1 MAGASERSPGFLLP
15 GMCDDF
21 TPQLTTAELKKRAEQ
36 HLASL
41 LEEGVELH
49 PVINTTRKLA
59 SNFWGSAWMKQLA
72 YCESGGMSLAPGRSL
87 LRHGCVLDLH
97 ISTCCIQA
105 RVSSQDLYEV
115 QLKLHPLNPERLEQ
129 LATTCGRHIE
139 SLLSLLEGKINTSIL
154 QHLCHPESG
163 LLPAP
168 TDWQMSCTCP
178 DWAEPCPHA
187 AAAIYAAGCLI
198 DTSPD
203 LLFTL
208 RGISPAELLQPTKT
222 EELDSNALSTQ
233 FGIDLELPG
242 LQ

>member
-1 MAGASERSPGFLLP
+1 
-15 GMCDDF
+15 MCDDF
-21 TPQLTTAELKKRAEQ
+21 TPRLTTAELKKRAEQ
-36 HLASL
+36 HLATL
-41 LEEGVELH
+41 QEEGVVLH
-49 PVINTTRKLA
+49 PVINSTRKLA

-72 YCESGGMSLAPGRSL
+72 YCESGGMCLAPGRSL
-87 LRHGCVLDLH
+87 LRHGCVLDLR

-105 RVSSQDLYEV
+105 LVSAQDLYEV

-139 SLLSLLEGKINTSIL
+139 SLLSLLEGKINASIL

-163 LLPAP
+163 LLPTPA
-168 TDWQMSCTCP
+168 DWQMSCTCP

-198 DTSPD
+198 DATPD

-208 RGISPAELLQPTKT
+208 RGISPSELLQPATHKH
-222 EELDSNALSTQ
+222 LDTASLSSL
-233 FGIDLELPG
+233 FGIDLELPTSS
-242 LQ
+242 